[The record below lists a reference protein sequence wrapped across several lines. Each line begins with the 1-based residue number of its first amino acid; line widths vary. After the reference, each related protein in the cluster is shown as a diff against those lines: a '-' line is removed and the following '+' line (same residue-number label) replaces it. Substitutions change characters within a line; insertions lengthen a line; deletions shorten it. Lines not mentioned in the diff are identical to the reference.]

1 MVVSARRKALEKLW
15 RGKCTVIAWQEVED
29 PKTHVTKPKEVIL
42 HENLKCKL
50 SHEKLTSTS
59 STGGPAIITKQIKLS
74 LGNEYEIP
82 AGCKISVTQNN
93 VTDEYTRSG
102 KPGIFMD
109 HQEIVLELFKE
120 YA

>member
-1 MVVSARRKALEKLW
+1 MVSARRKALERLW
-15 RGKCTVIAWQEVED
+15 RGNCIVNAWQEVED
-29 PKTHVTKPKEVIL
+29 PVTHVTQSKEVTLYEDI
-42 HENLKCKL
+42 KCKL
-50 SHEKLTSTS
+50 SHEKLTSAS
-59 STGGPAIITKQIKLS
+59 STGGPAIITEQIKLS

-82 AGCKISVTQNN
+82 PGCKIIVTQDK
-93 VTDEYTRSG
+93 VTEKYTRSG

>member
-1 MVVSARRKALEKLW
+1 MVRARRKALERLW
-15 RGKCTVIAWQEVED
+15 RGNCTVKAWQEVED
-29 PKTHVTKPKEVIL
+29 PITHVTKHEEVTL
-42 HENLKCKL
+42 YEDLKCKL
-50 SHEKLTSTS
+50 SHEKLTSSS
-59 STGGPAIITKQIKLS
+59 STGGPAIIKEQIKLS

-82 AGCKISVTQNN
+82 AGCKIIVTQDK
-93 VTDEYTRSG
+93 VTEKYTHSG

>member
-1 MVVSARRKALEKLW
+1 MVSARRKALETLW
-15 RGKCTVIAWQEVED
+15 RGNCTIKAWQAVED
-29 PKTHVTKPKEVIL
+29 PITHISTPKEVTL
-42 HENLKCKL
+42 YENLKCKL
-50 SHEKLTSTS
+50 SHEKLTNAS
-59 STGGPAIITKQIKLS
+59 STGGPAKIAEQIKLS

-82 AGCKISVTQNN
+82 AGCKIIVTQDN
-93 VTDEYTRSG
+93 VTEEYTRSG

>member
-1 MVVSARRKALEKLW
+1 MVSARRKALEMLW
-15 RGKCTVIAWQEVED
+15 RGNCTVKAWQEVED
-29 PKTHVTKPKEVIL
+29 PITHVTTPKEVTL
-42 HENLKCKL
+42 YEDLKCKL
-50 SHEKLTSTS
+50 SHEKLTSAF
-59 STGGPAIITKQIKLS
+59 STGGPAKIAEQIKLS

-82 AGCKISVTQNN
+82 TGCKMIVTQNN
-93 VTDEYTRSG
+93 VTEEYTRSG